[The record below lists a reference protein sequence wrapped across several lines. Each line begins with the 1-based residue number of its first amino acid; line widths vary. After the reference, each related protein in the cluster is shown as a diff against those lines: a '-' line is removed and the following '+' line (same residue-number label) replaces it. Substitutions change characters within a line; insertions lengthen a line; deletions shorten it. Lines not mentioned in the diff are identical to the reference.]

1 MATLFWLAAV
11 WQTWRNAAGGPPSS
25 EFSQAACESPQ
36 RLRRLAATHQWPRER
51 KGAGGRPM
59 TREDARAL
67 LNMAQDD
74 RDPPP
79 PIEPEKMARL
89 FGEVMSREA
98 RRHAGAR

>member
-1 MATLFWLAAV
+1 
-11 WQTWRNAAGGPPSS
+11 
-25 EFSQAACESPQ
+25 
-36 RLRRLAATHQWPRER
+36 
-51 KGAGGRPM
+51 M